1 MGGFHQCASPNRS
14 AGPETPTHLF
24 LAGSPQCAVLV
35 FPISALLHS
44 ARGNWGSH
52 SAAVTLQPGQ
62 NLTHSGPPG
71 NTNWPVCLGFAIN
84 VRMFH
89 KTKCFPSES
98 CNDHSLIW
106 LSGPLKKMEIDFPRE
121 MVNPESKK
129 TGIILRLFISLV

>member
-1 MGGFHQCASPNRS
+1 MCCA
-14 AGPETPTHLF
+14 GL
-24 LAGSPQCAVLV
+24 
-35 FPISALLHS
+35 PISALLRS
-44 ARGNWGSH
+44 ARGSWGSH

-71 NTNWPVCLGFAIN
+71 NTHWPVCLGFAIN

-89 KTKCFPSES
+89 KRKCFPSEG

-106 LSGPLKKMEIDFPRE
+106 LSEPLKKMEIDFPRE

-129 TGIILRLFISLV
+129 TGIILRLFIRLV